1 MRIVFAGT
9 PKFAVKSLSVLNQS
23 EHEVVAVYCQPDRP
37 KGRGKVLTACPV
49 KIFSEEN
56 NLLVIQPED
65 FKDKQ
70 SQSQLALLNTDVMVV
85 AAYGQILPKAVL
97 EIPKLGCLNIH
108 ASLLPRWRG
117 AAPIE
122 RAILEGDRETGIS
135 IMKMNEGLD
144 TGDIMLDKKCMIS
157 NHETAQTLHDTLSN
171 IGANAILETLNML
184 PTLKARPQQNNEA
197 TYAEKITK
205 DEAQIDWHQSA
216 EKISRVIRAFNP
228 RPIAYTNA
236 MAKQFKNRV
245 LRIIEADIVNRQ
257 TTNSPGEVI
266 KYDKDVCYIATS
278 NGVIN
283 LKKVQLS
290 GKKEVSIKDFNNAYQ
305 LIKLKL

>member
-144 TGDIMLDKKCMIS
+144 TGDILLEKKCTIS

-171 IGANAILETLNML
+171 IGAKAILKTLNML
-184 PTLKARPQQNNEA
+184 PTLKARPQQNNDA
-197 TYAEKITK
+197 TYAEKVTK

-216 EKISRVIRAFNP
+216 EQISRVIRAFNP

-236 MAKQFKNRV
+236 LAKQFKNKV
-245 LRIIEADIVNRQ
+245 LRIIEVEVVKRQ
-257 TTNSPGEVI
+257 TTNSPGEII
-266 KYDKDVCYIATS
+266 KYDKDVCYVATS
-278 NGVIN
+278 SGVIN

-305 LIKLKL
+305 LIKLN

>member
-23 EHEVVAVYCQPDRP
+23 EHKVVAVYCQPDRP

-49 KIFSEEN
+49 KIFAEEN

-65 FKDKQ
+65 LKDKQ
-70 SQSQLALLNTDVMVV
+70 SQTRLALLNPDVMVV
-85 AAYGQILPKAVL
+85 AAYGQILPKSIL

-122 RAILEGDRETGIS
+122 RAILKGDKETGIS

-144 TGDIMLDKKCMIS
+144 TGDILLDKKCTIS

-171 IGANAILETLNML
+171 IGANAILETLNIL

-197 TYAEKITK
+197 TYAEKVTK

-245 LRIIEADIVNRQ
+245 LRIIEAEIVNRQ

-290 GKKEVSIKDFNNAYQ
+290 GKNKVSIKDFNNAYQ
-305 LIKLKL
+305 LIKLN

>member
-9 PKFAVKSLSVLNQS
+9 PEFAVKSLAILHKSN
-23 EHEVVAVYCQPDRP
+23 HEIIAVYCQPDRP
-37 KGRGKVLTACPV
+37 KGRGKVLSACPV
-49 KIFSEEN
+49 KLYAEEN

-65 FKDKQ
+65 FSELQ
-70 SQSQLALLNTDVMVV
+70 NQERFALLKPDVMVV
-85 AAYGQILPKAVL
+85 AAYGQILPKNTL
-97 EIPKLGCLNIH
+97 QTPRFGCLNIH

-122 RAILEGDRETGIS
+122 RAILAGDKETGIS
-135 IMKMNEGLD
+135 IMQMNEGLD
-144 TGDIMLDKKCMIS
+144 RGDILLDKKCMIS
-157 NHETAQTLHDTLSN
+157 NRETAQTLHDALSN
-171 IGANAILETLNML
+171 IGANAILETLNIF
-184 PTLKARPQQNNEA
+184 PTLKARPQQNNNA
-197 TYAEKITK
+197 TYAEKVTK

-216 EKISRVIRAFNP
+216 EQISRVIRAFNP

-245 LRIIEADIVNRQ
+245 LRIIEAEIVNRQ

-290 GKKEVSIKDFNNAYQ
+290 GKNKVSIKDFNNAYQ
-305 LIKLKL
+305 LIKLN

>member
-23 EHEVVAVYCQPDRP
+23 EHEVIAVYCQPDRP

-49 KIFSEEN
+49 KIFAEEN

-70 SQSQLALLNTDVMVV
+70 SQTQLALLNPDVMVV

-144 TGDIMLDKKCMIS
+144 TGDILLDKKCMIS
-157 NHETAQTLHDTLSN
+157 NRETAQTLHDTLSN
-171 IGANAILETLNML
+171 IGANAILETLNIF
-184 PTLKARPQQNNEA
+184 PTLKARPQQNNKA
-197 TYAEKITK
+197 TYAEKVTK

-216 EKISRVIRAFNP
+216 EQISRVIRAFNP

-245 LRIIEADIVNRQ
+245 LRIIEAEIVNRQ

-290 GKKEVSIKDFNNAYQ
+290 GKNKVSIKDFNNAYQ
-305 LIKLKL
+305 LIKLN

>member
-49 KIFSEEN
+49 KIFAEEN

-70 SQSQLALLNTDVMVV
+70 SQTQLALLNPDVMVV

-135 IMKMNEGLD
+135 IMQMNEGLD
-144 TGDIMLDKKCMIS
+144 TGDILLDKKCMIS
-157 NHETAQTLHDTLSN
+157 NRETAQTLHDTLSN
-171 IGANAILETLNML
+171 IGANAILETLNIF
-184 PTLKARPQQNNEA
+184 PTLKARPQQNNNA
-197 TYAEKITK
+197 TYAEKVTK

-216 EKISRVIRAFNP
+216 EQISRVIRAFNP
-228 RPIAYTNA
+228 RTIAYTNA

-245 LRIIEADIVNRQ
+245 LRIIEAEIVNRQ

-266 KYDKDVCYIATS
+266 KYDKDVCYVATS
-278 NGVIN
+278 SGVIS
-283 LKKVQLS
+283 LKKVQLA

-305 LIKLKL
+305 LIKLN

>member
-9 PKFAVKSLSVLNQS
+9 PKFSVKSLSVLNQS
-23 EHEVVAVYCQPDRP
+23 EHEVIAVYCQPDRP

-49 KIFSEEN
+49 KVCAKAN

-65 FKDKQ
+65 LKDKQ
-70 SQSQLALLNTDVMVV
+70 SQTRLALLNPDVMVV
-85 AAYGQILPKAVL
+85 AAYGQILPKSIL

-122 RAILEGDRETGIS
+122 RAILKGDKETGIS

-144 TGDIMLDKKCMIS
+144 TGDILLDKKCTIS

-197 TYAEKITK
+197 TYAEKVTK

-245 LRIIEADIVNRQ
+245 LRIIEAEIVNRQ

-290 GKKEVSIKDFNNAYQ
+290 GKNKVSIKDFNNAYQ
-305 LIKLKL
+305 LIKLN

>member
-49 KIFSEEN
+49 KIFAEEN

-70 SQSQLALLNTDVMVV
+70 SQTQLALLNPDVMVV

-135 IMKMNEGLD
+135 IIQMNEGLD
-144 TGDIMLDKKCMIS
+144 TGDILLDRKCMIS
-157 NHETAQTLHDTLSN
+157 NRETAQTLHDTLSN

-197 TYAEKITK
+197 TYAEKVTK

-245 LRIIEADIVNRQ
+245 LRIIEAEIVNRQ

-290 GKKEVSIKDFNNAYQ
+290 GKNKVSIKDFNNAYQ
-305 LIKLKL
+305 LIKLN

>member
-23 EHEVVAVYCQPDRP
+23 EHEVVAVYSQPDRP

-49 KIFSEEN
+49 KIFAEKN

-65 FKDKQ
+65 LKDKQ
-70 SQSQLALLNTDVMVV
+70 NQKQLTLLNPDIMVV
-85 AAYGQILPKAVL
+85 VAYGQILPKAVL
-97 EIPKLGCLNIH
+97 QIPKLGCLNIH

-144 TGDIMLDKKCMIS
+144 TGDILLEKKCTIS

-171 IGANAILETLNML
+171 IGANAIIETLNML
-184 PTLKARPQQNNEA
+184 PTLKARPQQNNDA
-197 TYAEKITK
+197 TYAEKVTK

-216 EKISRVIRAFNP
+216 EQISRVIRAFNP

-236 MAKQFKNRV
+236 LAKQFENRV
-245 LRIIEADIVNRQ
+245 LRIIEAEVVKRQ
-257 TTNSPGEVI
+257 TTSSPGEVI
-266 KYDKDVCYIATS
+266 KYDKNVCYVATS
-278 NGVIN
+278 SGVIN
-283 LKKVQLS
+283 LKKIQLS

-305 LIKLKL
+305 LIKLN

>member
-9 PKFAVKSLSVLNQS
+9 PKFAVKSLSILNQS
-23 EHEVVAVYCQPDRP
+23 DHEVIAVYCQPDRP

-49 KIFSEEN
+49 KIFAEEN

-70 SQSQLALLNTDVMVV
+70 SQTQLALLNPDVMVV

-144 TGDIMLDKKCMIS
+144 TGDILLDKKCTIS

-197 TYAEKITK
+197 TYAEKVTK

-216 EKISRVIRAFNP
+216 EQISRVIRAFNP

-245 LRIIEADIVNRQ
+245 LRIIEAEIVNRQ

-283 LKKVQLS
+283 LKKVQLA
-290 GKKEVSIKDFNNAYQ
+290 GKKEVLIKDFNNAYQ
-305 LIKLKL
+305 LIKLN

>member
-49 KIFSEEN
+49 KIFAEEN

-70 SQSQLALLNTDVMVV
+70 IQSQLALLNSDVMVV
-85 AAYGQILPKAVL
+85 VAYGQILPKSIL
-97 EIPKLGCLNIH
+97 QIPKLGCLNIH

-157 NHETAQTLHDTLSN
+157 NLETAQTLHDTLSN

-197 TYAEKITK
+197 TYAEKVTK

-245 LRIIEADIVNRQ
+245 LRIIEAEIVNRQ

-290 GKKEVSIKDFNNAYQ
+290 GKNKVSIKDFNNAYQ
-305 LIKLKL
+305 LIKLN

>member
-23 EHEVVAVYCQPDRP
+23 EHKVVAVYCQPDRP

-70 SQSQLALLNTDVMVV
+70 SQTQLALLNPDVMVV

-144 TGDIMLDKKCMIS
+144 TGDILLDKKCTIS

-184 PTLKARPQQNNEA
+184 PTLKTRPQQNNDA
-197 TYAEKITK
+197 TYAEKVTK

-216 EKISRVIRAFNP
+216 EQISRVIRAFNP

-236 MAKQFKNRV
+236 MAKQFNNRV
-245 LRIIEADIVNRQ
+245 LRIIEAEIVNRQ

-266 KYDKDVCYIATS
+266 KYDKDVCYVATS
-278 NGVIN
+278 SGVIS
-283 LKKVQLS
+283 LKKVQLA

-305 LIKLKL
+305 LIKLN

>member
-23 EHEVVAVYCQPDRP
+23 EHEVIAVYCQPDRP
-37 KGRGKVLTACPV
+37 KGRGNVLTACPV
-49 KIFSEEN
+49 KIFAEEN

-70 SQSQLALLNTDVMVV
+70 SQTQLALLNPDVMVV

-144 TGDIMLDKKCMIS
+144 TGDILLDKKCTIS

-197 TYAEKITK
+197 TYAEKVTK

-245 LRIIEADIVNRQ
+245 LRIIEAEIVNRQ

-290 GKKEVSIKDFNNAYQ
+290 GKNKVSIKDFNNAYQ
-305 LIKLKL
+305 LIKLN

>member
-49 KIFSEEN
+49 KIFAEKN

-65 FKDKQ
+65 LKDKQ
-70 SQSQLALLNTDVMVV
+70 NQKQLTLLNPDIMVV
-85 AAYGQILPKAVL
+85 VAYGQILPKAVL
-97 EIPKLGCLNIH
+97 QIPKLGCLNIH

-135 IMKMNEGLD
+135 IMKMNEELD
-144 TGDIMLDKKCMIS
+144 TGDILLEKKCTIS

-184 PTLKARPQQNNEA
+184 PTLKARPQQNNDA
-197 TYAEKITK
+197 TYAEKVTK

-216 EKISRVIRAFNP
+216 EQISRVIRAFNP

-236 MAKQFKNRV
+236 LAKQFENRV
-245 LRIIEADIVNRQ
+245 LRIIEAEVVKRQ
-257 TTNSPGEVI
+257 TTSSPGEVI
-266 KYDKDVCYIATS
+266 KYDKNVCYVATS
-278 NGVIN
+278 SGVIN
-283 LKKVQLS
+283 LKKIQLS

-305 LIKLKL
+305 LIKLN

>member
-23 EHEVVAVYCQPDRP
+23 EHEVIAVYCQPDRP

-49 KIFSEEN
+49 KVCAKAN

-70 SQSQLALLNTDVMVV
+70 SQTQLALLNPDVMVV
-85 AAYGQILPKAVL
+85 AAYGQILPKSIL

-122 RAILEGDRETGIS
+122 RAILEDDRETGIS

-144 TGDIMLDKKCMIS
+144 TGDILLDKKCTIS

-197 TYAEKITK
+197 TYAEKVTK

-245 LRIIEADIVNRQ
+245 LRIIEAEIVNRQ

-266 KYDKDVCYIATS
+266 KYDKDVCYVATS
-278 NGVIN
+278 SGVIS
-283 LKKVQLS
+283 LKKVQLA

-305 LIKLKL
+305 LIKLN

>member
-9 PKFAVKSLSVLNQS
+9 PKFSVKSLSVLNQS
-23 EHEVVAVYCQPDRP
+23 DHEVIAVYCQPDRP

-49 KIFSEEN
+49 KIFAEEN

-70 SQSQLALLNTDVMVV
+70 NQNQLALFNPDVMVV
-85 AAYGQILPKAVL
+85 AAYGQILPKSIL
-97 EIPKLGCLNIH
+97 QIPKLGCLNIH

-135 IMKMNEGLD
+135 IMQMNEGLD
-144 TGDIMLDKKCMIS
+144 TGDILLDKKCMIS

-171 IGANAILETLNML
+171 IGANAILETLNIF
-184 PTLKARPQQNNEA
+184 PTLKARSQQNNDA
-197 TYAEKITK
+197 TYAEKVTK

-216 EKISRVIRAFNP
+216 EQISRAIRAFNP

-245 LRIIEADIVNRQ
+245 LRIIEAEVVNRQ

-266 KYDKDVCYIATS
+266 KYDKDICHVATS

-305 LIKLKL
+305 LIKLK

>member
-23 EHEVVAVYCQPDRP
+23 EHEVIAVYCQPDRP

-49 KIFSEEN
+49 KIFAEEN

-70 SQSQLALLNTDVMVV
+70 SQTQLALLNPDVMVV
-85 AAYGQILPKAVL
+85 AAYGQILPKSIL

-144 TGDIMLDKKCMIS
+144 TGDILLDKKCTIS

-197 TYAEKITK
+197 TYAEKVTK

-245 LRIIEADIVNRQ
+245 LRIIEAEIVNRQ

-290 GKKEVSIKDFNNAYQ
+290 GKNKVSIKDFNNAYQ
-305 LIKLKL
+305 LIKLN

>member
-49 KIFSEEN
+49 KIFAEEN

-65 FKDKQ
+65 LKDKQ
-70 SQSQLALLNTDVMVV
+70 SQTRLALLNPDIMVV

-97 EIPKLGCLNIH
+97 QIPKLGCLNIH

-122 RAILEGDRETGIS
+122 RAILEGDKETGIS

-144 TGDIMLDKKCMIS
+144 TGDILIEKKCTIS

-171 IGANAILETLNML
+171 KGANAILETLNIF
-184 PTLKARPQQNNEA
+184 PTLKARPQQNNNA
-197 TYAEKITK
+197 TYAEKVTK

-216 EKISRVIRAFNP
+216 DQISRVIRAFNP

-245 LRIIEADIVNRQ
+245 LRIIEAEIVNRQ

-266 KYDKDVCYIATS
+266 KYDKDVCYVATS
-278 NGVIN
+278 SGVIS
-283 LKKVQLS
+283 LKKVQLA

-305 LIKLKL
+305 LIKLN

>member
-23 EHEVVAVYCQPDRP
+23 EHEVIAVYCQPDRP

-49 KIFSEEN
+49 KIFAEEN

-70 SQSQLALLNTDVMVV
+70 SQTQLALLNPDVMVV
-85 AAYGQILPKAVL
+85 AAYGQILPKSIL

-122 RAILEGDRETGIS
+122 RAILEDDRETGIS

-144 TGDIMLDKKCMIS
+144 TGDILLDKKCTIS

-197 TYAEKITK
+197 TYAEKVTK

-245 LRIIEADIVNRQ
+245 LRIIEAEIVNRQ

-290 GKKEVSIKDFNNAYQ
+290 GKNKVSIKDFNNAYQ
-305 LIKLKL
+305 LIKLN

>member
-23 EHEVVAVYCQPDRP
+23 EHEVVGVYCQPDRP

-49 KIFSEEN
+49 KIFAEEN

-70 SQSQLALLNTDVMVV
+70 SQTQLALLNPDVMVV
-85 AAYGQILPKAVL
+85 AAYGQILPKALL

-135 IMKMNEGLD
+135 IMQMNEGLD
-144 TGDIMLDKKCMIS
+144 TGDILLDKKCMIS
-157 NHETAQTLHDTLSN
+157 NRETAQTLHDTLSN
-171 IGANAILETLNML
+171 IGANAILETLNIF
-184 PTLKARPQQNNEA
+184 PTLKARPQQNNNA
-197 TYAEKITK
+197 TYAEKVTK
-205 DEAQIDWHQSA
+205 DEAQIDWHQGA
-216 EKISRVIRAFNP
+216 EQISRVIRAFNP
-228 RPIAYTNA
+228 RTIAYTNA

-245 LRIIEADIVNRQ
+245 LRIIEAEIVNRQ

-266 KYDKDVCYIATS
+266 KYDKDVCYVATS
-278 NGVIN
+278 SGVIS
-283 LKKVQLS
+283 LKKVQLA

-305 LIKLKL
+305 LIKLN

>member
-23 EHEVVAVYCQPDRP
+23 EHEVVAVYCPPDRP

-70 SQSQLALLNTDVMVV
+70 SQTQLALLNPDVMVV

-197 TYAEKITK
+197 TYAEKVTK
-205 DEAQIDWHQSA
+205 DEAQINWHQSA

-283 LKKVQLS
+283 LKRVQLS
-290 GKKEVSIKDFNNAYQ
+290 GKNKVSIKDFNNAYQ
-305 LIKLKL
+305 LIKLN

>member
-49 KIFSEEN
+49 KIFAEEN

-70 SQSQLALLNTDVMVV
+70 SQTQLALLNPDVMVV

-144 TGDIMLDKKCMIS
+144 TGDILLDKKCTIS
-157 NHETAQTLHDTLSN
+157 NHETAKTLHDTLSN

-184 PTLKARPQQNNEA
+184 PTLKPRPQQNNDA
-197 TYAEKITK
+197 TYAEKVTK

-216 EKISRVIRAFNP
+216 EQISRVIRAFNP

-236 MAKQFKNRV
+236 LAKQFKNRV
-245 LRIIEADIVNRQ
+245 LRIIEAEVVKRQ
-257 TTNSPGEVI
+257 TTNSPGEI
-266 KYDKDVCYIATS
+266 IQYDKNVCYVATS
-278 NGVIN
+278 SGVIN

-305 LIKLKL
+305 LIKLK

>member
-49 KIFSEEN
+49 KIFAEEN
-56 NLLVIQPED
+56 NLLVIQPEN

-70 SQSQLALLNTDVMVV
+70 SQTRLALLNPDIMVV
-85 AAYGQILPKAVL
+85 VAYGQILPKAVL
-97 EIPKLGCLNIH
+97 QIPKLGCLNIH

-122 RAILEGDRETGIS
+122 RAILEGDKETGIS
-135 IMKMNEGLD
+135 IIKMNEGLD
-144 TGDIMLDKKCMIS
+144 TGDILLEKKYTIS
-157 NHETAQTLHDTLSN
+157 NHETAQTLHDSLSN
-171 IGANAILETLNML
+171 IGAKAILETLIML
-184 PTLKARPQQNNEA
+184 PTLKARPQQNNDA
-197 TYAEKITK
+197 TYAEKVTK

-216 EKISRVIRAFNP
+216 EQISRVIRAFNP

-236 MAKQFKNRV
+236 IAKQFKNRV
-245 LRIIEADIVNRQ
+245 LRIIEAEIVNRQ
-257 TTNSPGEVI
+257 TTSSPGEVI
-266 KYDKDVCYIATS
+266 KYEKNVCYVATS

-305 LIKLKL
+305 LIKLK

>member
-23 EHEVVAVYCQPDRP
+23 EHKVVAVYCQPDRP

-70 SQSQLALLNTDVMVV
+70 SQTQLALLNPDVMVV

-144 TGDIMLDKKCMIS
+144 TGDIMLDKKCLIS

-197 TYAEKITK
+197 TYAEKVTK

-245 LRIIEADIVNRQ
+245 LRIIEAEIVNRQ

-290 GKKEVSIKDFNNAYQ
+290 GKNKVSIKDFNNAYQ
-305 LIKLKL
+305 LIKLN

>member
-49 KIFSEEN
+49 KIFAEEN

-70 SQSQLALLNTDVMVV
+70 SQTQLALLNPDVMVV
-85 AAYGQILPKAVL
+85 AAYGQILPKALL

-144 TGDIMLDKKCMIS
+144 TGDILIEKKCTIS

-171 IGANAILETLNML
+171 IGANATLETLYIF
-184 PTLKARPQQNNEA
+184 PTLKARPQQNNNA
-197 TYAEKITK
+197 TYAEKVTK

-216 EKISRVIRAFNP
+216 EQISRVIRAFNP

-245 LRIIEADIVNRQ
+245 LRIIEAEVVNRQ

-266 KYDKDVCYIATS
+266 KYDKDVCYVATS
-278 NGVIN
+278 SGVIS
-283 LKKVQLS
+283 LKKVQLA

-305 LIKLKL
+305 LIKLN

>member
-9 PKFAVKSLSVLNQS
+9 PKFAVKSLSILSQS
-23 EHEVVAVYCQPDRP
+23 DHEVIAVYCQPDRP

-49 KIFSEEN
+49 KVCAKAN

-65 FKDKQ
+65 LKDKQ
-70 SQSQLALLNTDVMVV
+70 SQSQLALLNPDVMVV

-197 TYAEKITK
+197 TYAEKVTK

-245 LRIIEADIVNRQ
+245 LRIIEAEIVNRQ

-290 GKKEVSIKDFNNAYQ
+290 GKNKVSIKDFNNAYQ
-305 LIKLKL
+305 LIKLN

>member
-23 EHEVVAVYCQPDRP
+23 EHKVVAVYCQPDRP

-49 KIFSEEN
+49 KIFAEEN

-70 SQSQLALLNTDVMVV
+70 SQSQLALLNPDVMVV

-135 IMKMNEGLD
+135 IMQMNEGLD
-144 TGDIMLDKKCMIS
+144 TGDILLDKKCMIS
-157 NHETAQTLHDTLSN
+157 NRETAQTLHDTLSN

-197 TYAEKITK
+197 TYAEKVTK

-216 EKISRVIRAFNP
+216 EQISRVIRAFNP

-245 LRIIEADIVNRQ
+245 LRIIEAEIVNRQ

-283 LKKVQLS
+283 LKKVQLA

-305 LIKLKL
+305 LIKLN

>member
-49 KIFSEEN
+49 KIFAEKN

-65 FKDKQ
+65 LKDKQ
-70 SQSQLALLNTDVMVV
+70 SQTRLALLNPDIMVV
-85 AAYGQILPKAVL
+85 AAYGQILPKSIL

-122 RAILEGDRETGIS
+122 RAILEDDRETGIS

-144 TGDIMLDKKCMIS
+144 TGDILLDKKCTIS

-197 TYAEKITK
+197 TYAEKVTK

-245 LRIIEADIVNRQ
+245 LRIIEAEIVNRQ

-290 GKKEVSIKDFNNAYQ
+290 GKNKVSIKDFNNAYQ
-305 LIKLKL
+305 LIKLN

>member
-49 KIFSEEN
+49 KIFAEEN

-70 SQSQLALLNTDVMVV
+70 NQTRLALLNPDVMVV
-85 AAYGQILPKAVL
+85 AAYGQILPKTLL

-135 IMKMNEGLD
+135 IMQMNEGLD
-144 TGDIMLDKKCMIS
+144 TGDILLDKKCMIS
-157 NHETAQTLHDTLSN
+157 NRETAQTLHDTLSN
-171 IGANAILETLNML
+171 MGANAILETLNML
-184 PTLKARPQQNNEA
+184 PTLKARPQQNNNA
-197 TYAEKITK
+197 TYAEKVTK

-216 EKISRVIRAFNP
+216 EQISRVIRAFNP

-245 LRIIEADIVNRQ
+245 LRIIEAEVVNRQ

-266 KYDKDVCYIATS
+266 KYDKDVCYVATS
-278 NGVIN
+278 SGVIS
-283 LKKVQLS
+283 LKKVQLA

-305 LIKLKL
+305 LIKLN